1 MQFANRRGMMML
13 RTLLILAALFMAAF
27 PQTASAI
34 TVRELTRVR
43 GQGQVRLQGVGLVM
57 GLRGTGDD
65 IKDGI
70 VARPMA
76 ALLKDGGNEPASIND
91 FGKGKSAAVVLVTCT
106 IPESGAMADDVLDV
120 QVSVMLSATS
130 LVGGTLVSTAL
141 SGVLPGQPVVALA
154 AGSLE
159 AEDPGVTTVMRITKG
174 ALVTRDV
181 MGPELL
187 DKFELL
193 IAAPYVGWATS
204 NQLAIAINAKADPIN
219 NAVAKAINERT
230 VQVTIPPAERSNRAG
245 FLADVFNA
253 DVNLSLIELPAQII
267 ANQRTGAIIV
277 TGDVSIKSVALT
289 HKNLTIT
296 KVTPPPVGTALTPV
310 VARETWTGVG
320 TNETPNDTAKIND
333 LLDAFKQFNIPVRD
347 QINLLEMMYKAGHLN
362 CKLILE

>member
-1 MQFANRRGMMML
+1 MHFANRRGMTML
-13 RTLLILAALFMAAF
+13 RTLLTLAAFFLAAF

-76 ALLKDGGNEPASIND
+76 ALLKDGGNEPASISD

-130 LVGGTLVSTAL
+130 LVGGRLVSTAL

-154 AGSLE
+154 EGNLE
-159 AEDPGVTTVMRITKG
+159 AEDPGATTVMRITKG

-193 IAAPYVGWATS
+193 IAAPYVGWAAS
-204 NQLAIAINAKADPIN
+204 NQLAIAVNAKADPIN

-230 VQVTIPPAERSNRAG
+230 VQVTIPPAERSNRAA

-277 TGDVSIKSVALT
+277 TGDVTIKSVALT